1 MTEDTM
7 ALIAQLED
15 RRYEAMLRG
24 DVATLDH
31 LLDDRLRYVHSNGS
45 ADGKASY
52 LDGFRKGV
60 WSYRSI
66 AREDQTIVPFGEA
79 AAVFNILRID
89 IDIAG
94 VQRKVHARALALWIR
109 SEQSWRLAAL
119 SSASIVTP

>member
-60 WSYRSI
+60 WSYGRSQGKTRPSFLS
-66 AREDQTIVPFGEA
+66 ATPR
-79 AAVFNILRID
+79 
-89 IDIAG
+89 
-94 VQRKVHARALALWIR
+94 
-109 SEQSWRLAAL
+109 L
-119 SSASIVTP
+119 SSIS